1 MLRRKE
7 LISIGIE
14 TIKITDAGYYE
25 LNGEIIQLPKE
36 DYSQVTLFTPKLLKF
51 VSNAISAKLKNKK
64 DLNNKPAYVVMNS
77 DVLGTAKNYDN
88 PLVLNFA
95 SATNPGGN
103 FWSGI
108 RNQEESFCR
117 NSTLYK
123 SLCSEQ
129 ARVMYEY
136 NRNNRELA
144 GYSYYMLLSK
154 NVCVFRNS
162 SCKLLKKPY
171 LVSIITI
178 PALDRNNFIS
188 ETQSTEIVIL
198 EKNRIRNL
206 FNIAILHGYKTLIL
220 GTSNN
225 SMFEHLTQDFVK
237 YFNEILQNEG
247 YEKHFENIIFLVK
260 KEGEKNEVFKNTFL
274 QKQIT
279 VLT

>member
-36 DYSQVTLFTPKLLKF
+36 NYSQVTLFTPKTLEF
-51 VSNAISAKLKNKK
+51 VSNVISAKLKNKK

-77 DVLGTAKNYDN
+77 DVLESAKNYDN

-123 SLCSEQ
+123 SLCS
-129 ARVMYEY
+129 AKAHDMYEY

-144 GYSYYMLLSK
+144 CCSNYMLLSK

-162 SCKLLKKPY
+162 SCELLKNPY
-171 LVSIITI
+171 LVSIISI
-178 PALDRNNFIS
+178 PGPYKNNFVS
-188 ETQSTEIVIL
+188 ETKSTEIEIL
-198 EKNRIRNL
+198 VKNKIRNL
-206 FNIAILHGYKTLIL
+206 FNIAILYGYKTLIL
-220 GTSNN
+220 RVLDYIKN
-225 SMFEHLTQDFVK
+225 FTQDVIQY
-237 YFNEILQNEG
+237 YFDVLYTEE
-247 YEKHFENIIFLVK
+247 YEKFFENIIFAIS
-260 KEGEKNEVFKNTFL
+260 ENEDKNEMFKQVFNQAQNIVFT
-274 QKQIT
+274 
-279 VLT
+279 